1 MTPQDGPAQM
11 EAWMKPGIEGRR
23 DVSVTTIVDRV
34 KARLH
39 LVHATAGETPASK
52 VSEAFLWSRSLVAS
66 QA

>member
-11 EAWMKPGIEGRR
+11 EAWMKPGIKGRR
-23 DVSVTTIVDRV
+23 DVSVTAIVDRM
-34 KARLH
+34 KARLNR
-39 LVHATAGETPASK
+39 VHATAGEAPASK